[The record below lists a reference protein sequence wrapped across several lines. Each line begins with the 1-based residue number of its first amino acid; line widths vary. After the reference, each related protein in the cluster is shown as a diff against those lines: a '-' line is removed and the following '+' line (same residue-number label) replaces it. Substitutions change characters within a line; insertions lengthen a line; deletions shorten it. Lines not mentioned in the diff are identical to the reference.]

1 MTCILA
7 GRVVAC
13 EGSCLLMCLR
23 DMRSLEKKWFLT
35 QLSLLVRKEVLA
47 WKAFGHLAP
56 FVAQLVVQLVQSRLV
71 LRSPLSTLRVSCF
84 HGLNW
89 PSLAVKLGRR
99 NSGQDWLGQRKGEFL
114 NGRLRKEEVRA
125 FGWKLAG
132 LEKKVWIV
140 FAGHCCVMNVPW
152 RVSN

>member
-23 DMRSLEKKWFLT
+23 HMRSLEKKWFLT
-35 QLSLLVRKEVLA
+35 QLSLLVRREVLA
-47 WKAFGHLAP
+47 WKAFCHLAP
-56 FVAQLVVQLVQSRLV
+56 FVAQLVMQLVKPRLV
-71 LRSPLSTLRVSCF
+71 LRSPFSTLRVSCF

-99 NSGQDWLGQRKGEFL
+99 NSGQDWLCQRKGKFRK
-114 NGRLRKEEVRA
+114 GRLRKEEVRA
-125 FGWKLAG
+125 FSWKFAG
-132 LEKKVWIV
+132 LEKKVRV
-140 FAGHCCVMNVPW
+140 VLAGHCYAMNLTW
-152 RVSN
+152 LVSN